1 MIFSTQPIFIRTK
14 YTLDHWNDSY
24 IAHFQANTCFF
35 FSLYIKLWC
44 APCFVDSWKIKSVFI
59 YIYIGSDFFA
69 QMYMNVLCNA
79 WTVKYYKLKW
89 INSTLGLFV
98 PLSCQ
103 MTCTDGEKH
112 FIRSVLNVNITKWVE
127 KCTHQF
133 TYFFRFLSANVD
145 KIANNGQ
152 NIRL

>member
-1 MIFSTQPIFIRTK
+1 MKCIHEITFLLNNVKCTHFAWWTLKGLNDIQHSTDFYSHKIYAWSLKWFIYCAFSNEYMIFF
-14 YTLDHWNDSY
+14 
-24 IAHFQANTCFF
+24 A
-35 FSLYIKLWC
+35 LYIK
-44 APCFVDSWKIKSVFI
+44 FVVCTLFRRQLKNKVYL
-59 YIYIGSDFFA
+59 YIFTLEAIFFA

-112 FIRSVLNVNITKWVE
+112 FIR
-127 KCTHQF
+127 
-133 TYFFRFLSANVD
+133 Y
-145 KIANNGQ
+145 
-152 NIRL
+152 

>member
-1 MIFSTQPIFIRTK
+1 MKCIHEITFLLNNVKSTHFAWWTLKGLNDIQHSTDFYSHKIYAWSLKWFIYCAFSSE
-14 YTLDHWNDSY
+14 YM
-24 IAHFQANTCFF
+24 FF
-35 FSLYIKLWC
+35 FLSLFILNCGVHLVSSTVFDKKVYLYIFTLE
-44 APCFVDSWKIKSVFI
+44 AI
-59 YIYIGSDFFA
+59 FFA

-112 FIRSVLNVNITKWVE
+112 FIR
-127 KCTHQF
+127 
-133 TYFFRFLSANVD
+133 Y
-145 KIANNGQ
+145 
-152 NIRL
+152 